1 MRMQLKFADPKW
13 IQFLIAGRSK
23 GGEWKYPIGFEGA
36 IWLNGIVTVVLWQRI
51 RNGVMFSLESASQM
65 YE

>member
-1 MRMQLKFADPKW
+1 MDTVPYCRQVRRGKREVKRGAK
-13 IQFLIAGRSK
+13 
-23 GGEWKYPIGFEGA
+23 GEWKYPIGFEGA